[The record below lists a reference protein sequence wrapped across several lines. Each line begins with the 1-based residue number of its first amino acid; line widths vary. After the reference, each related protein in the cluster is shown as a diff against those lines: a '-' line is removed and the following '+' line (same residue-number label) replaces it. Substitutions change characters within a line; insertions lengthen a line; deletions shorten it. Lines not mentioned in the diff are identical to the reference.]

1 MATRERSPGK
11 DHRLSRIE
19 NCRARE
25 TSRSRT
31 SCIAAGG
38 WSHEIYLFY
47 ANWNEDGRAMRQ
59 GFCLRKD
66 PGAGLLREL
75 SESPRAVSRHQGA
88 RSDARTDAESLLVRG
103 RSIAARRAI
112 LRDGKSRGRGSR
124 IHGRAPESSSMPRL
138 RSAESCRRA
147 SSRRSRRCT
156 TSIGAPPGLDFIGV
170 PGGGKDFVL
179 REIAKWESLI
189 NQSIRKPEPV
199 LTELLMWLKA
209 NAPEA
214 KRLAFVHGAYR
225 TGNLIIKD
233 DAIAA
238 VIDWELQVIGDP
250 MYDVAYVLSDL
261 NREGSPLL
269 SCVVE
274 REFFHRLLPAA
285 HRHRDR
291 SRGLPLL
298 RHALHDAQHGVLA
311 ERVGTLCGGPQQGS
325 APRAHDL
332 LGAGGS
338 RHGGQGARLLTSEAL
353 RGDVRC

>member
-1 MATRERSPGK
+1 VAAERSAQEKITGYLASKMPRAK
-11 DHRLSRIE
+11 DLALSDFVH
-19 NCRARE
+19 
-25 TSRSRT
+25 S
-31 SCIAAGG
+31 AGG

-75 SESPRAVSRHQGA
+75 SDLREQFRVIKALEATPAPTPKA
-88 RSDARTDAESLLVRG
+88 YWYEEDTSLLGGPFFVMEKVEGEVPNPWSRAGKQFYAEAAKRG
-103 RSIAARRAI
+103 QLPKSFVEALASLHNLDWRAA
-112 LRDGKSRGRGSR
+112 
-124 IHGRAPESSSMPRL
+124 
-138 RSAESCRRA
+138 
-147 SSRRSRRCT
+147 
-156 TSIGAPPGLDFIGV
+156 GLDFLGV
-170 PGGGKDFVL
+170 PGSGKDFVL

-189 NQSIRKPEPV
+189 DQSIRKPEPM
-199 LTELLMWLKA
+199 LTELLMWLKT

-274 REFFHRLLPAA
+274 REFFLDYYQQLTGIAVDLEACRYYDILYMMRSTAFWLSASGLFAEGRNRDLRLARTTYSVPVVLNMAA
-285 HRHRDR
+285 K
-291 SRGLPLL
+291 
-298 RHALHDAQHGVLA
+298 ALGF
-311 ERVGTLCGGPQQGS
+311 
-325 APRAHDL
+325 
-332 LGAGGS
+332 
-338 RHGGQGARLLTSEAL
+338 
-353 RGDVRC
+353 